1 NAENTNPFSE
11 SSQRARQ
18 EGWSNAFDGA
28 PSVEW
33 AGSTVESIDYSAD
46 GEDDEDGAEHYPV
59 HNLRIVNHSPG
70 GYCLTWPREVPRQR
84 QAGELLGI
92 QEDTGGSGTVDV
104 VRGRRQVRGGG
115 AELGIELIAPRR
127 TPCAVRLLRKTD
139 DPS

>member
-1 NAENTNPFSE
+1 MSATHFHVADKSFLRFINAENTNPFSE

-70 GYCLTWPREVPRQR
+70 GFCLTWPQIGRAPCTASDGRP
-84 QAGELLGI
+84 
-92 QEDTGGSGTVDV
+92 DV
-104 VRGRRQVRGGG
+104 G
-115 AELGIELIAPRR
+115 L
-127 TPCAVRLLRKTD
+127 
-139 DPS
+139 